1 MDRLFLLMI
10 NMSITSSYVILFVIA
25 ARFFLK
31 KAPKLFSYAL
41 WAIPFLR
48 LVFPFS
54 FESTFSLVSINR
66 EIIPENIVSGHTPPI
81 QSAISTIDGAVNY
94 IPQAA
99 DSPLSSAFYLPLPS
113 EVNPIQRWIS
123 LGSTI
128 WIIGLLLLLVL
139 SVYSTI
145 RLSRRL
151 KSASL
156 IRDNIYSAD
165 HIETA
170 FVFGLLRPRIFLPCN
185 LSQTEALYVIRHE
198 EIHIR
203 RLDHLVKFLASLI
216 VSIHWFNPLVWL
228 AFYLMGVDM
237 ELSCDESVINEMGYA
252 ARKDYSSSLL
262 SLSTGKRRLVG
273 SPLAFSE
280 NNTKGRIKNILNY
293 EKPKFWIVIVSI
305 IFVAVLTVGLLS
317 NRPQKQKENPNA
329 SLSSNNGM
337 TEETTTEDIV
347 SKTDGGTAIE
357 SPPGETTE
365 DSALSDIIG
374 EVSYLV
380 PKIQKDT
387 NLGADLPFI
396 HFETEDQVI
405 FSSYLGIFIFD
416 LNDSEMLRAFIPS
429 DSNLRIG
436 AQGDTISVVRM
447 DKASGIITIHNVGMQ
462 LLDYYYQYDLQAD
475 KLYRY
480 LIEDLPDIEPYEV
493 SGEMNTSDWTAWN
506 LTYTSR
512 LTGKTYYPL
521 RNVK

>member
-1 MDRLFLLMI
+1 MI

-237 ELSCDESVINEMGYA
+237 ELSCDESVINEMGCA
-252 ARKDYSSSLL
+252 IRKDYSSSLL
-262 SLSTGKRRLVG
+262 SLSIGKRRLAG

-305 IFVAVLTVGLLS
+305 IFVAVLAIGLLS

-329 SLSSNNGM
+329 SLSVN
-337 TEETTTEDIV
+337 
-347 SKTDGGTAIE
+347 AI
-357 SPPGETTE
+357 SPCP
-365 DSALSDIIG
+365 I
-374 EVSYLV
+374 
-380 PKIQKDT
+380 
-387 NLGADLPFI
+387 ADVFACRWIAEYACP
-396 HFETEDQVI
+396 
-405 FSSYLGIFIFD
+405 
-416 LNDSEMLRAFIPS
+416 
-429 DSNLRIG
+429 
-436 AQGDTISVVRM
+436 
-447 DKASGIITIHNVGMQ
+447 
-462 LLDYYYQYDLQAD
+462 
-475 KLYRY
+475 
-480 LIEDLPDIEPYEV
+480 
-493 SGEMNTSDWTAWN
+493 
-506 LTYTSR
+506 
-512 LTGKTYYPL
+512 
-521 RNVK
+521 